1 MYSSVPGNVLP
12 KCTHPK
18 INWIG
23 WSVENYEKSFSFH
36 LFPLVF
42 THVLLSPAQ
51 CSLNSGRVGKKVW
64 KGHLKKLLIH
74 QRRQLSLSTRVL
86 KLQRLRD
93 CFLKEKLL
101 PTGPFRYYDDTSKG
115 KASDTLHLS
124 GKAESQV
131 INKAIQRDSLLK
143 FMTQFGPA
151 DTCNL
156 HPYAFCLHNSM
167 RNRLPSRAR
176 KTSITKTKMGL

>member
-1 MYSSVPGNVLP
+1 MRKVFHFIYSHWFLSMFYFL
-12 KCTHPK
+12 
-18 INWIG
+18 
-23 WSVENYEKSFSFH
+23 
-36 LFPLVF
+36 
-42 THVLLSPAQ
+42 LLS

-101 PTGPFRYYDDTSKG
+101 PTGPFRYYDDTSKE
-115 KASDTLHLS
+115 KASDTFHLS

-167 RNRLPSRAR
+167 RNRLPSGSPRELE
-176 KTSITKTKMGL
+176 KQV

>member
-1 MYSSVPGNVLP
+1 MKCKRYTCSSTSCDCILKVLLFWCPDTKDVLCILLIGRCIHLYQEMYYLNAL
-12 KCTHPK
+12 TQ
-18 INWIG
+18 NWIW

-42 THVLLSPAQ
+42 IHVLLSPPQ

-101 PTGPFRYYDDTSKG
+101 PTGPFRYYDDTSKE
-115 KASDTLHLS
+115 KASDTFPPF
-124 GKAESQV
+124 GKKLRV
-131 INKAIQRDSLLK
+131 K
-143 FMTQFGPA
+143 
-151 DTCNL
+151 
-156 HPYAFCLHNSM
+156 
-167 RNRLPSRAR
+167 
-176 KTSITKTKMGL
+176 